1 MKLSLAVLATVVQCA
16 PEKSKQRKPT
26 DERFMYTN
34 IQTQLQS
41 CSAPVV
47 KPGQTITNEEEQ
59 TLFHIKGGSPFT
71 SVDNITNGQ
80 VTIDD
85 YVGSAY
91 CYVNI
96 GPNCD
101 YGVEVEIVYMAVQ
114 NWVNDDVDPYEY
126 DGCGDTIHFT
136 WLSKDGSNQEQ
147 TDPQCGC
154 LGDENHPTCNHP
166 EFDYEFQQYYGL
178 MQTQQPTKYN
188 LIGTDVKLVLD
199 SGATYHNGK
208 IQVDWKCISSTTSSE
223 TAQITNTLEMAQAV
237 LTGDFTPE
245 MAADYG
251 CSGRGLFDPFSRTIG
266 AHVDLTDAAFFK
278 WKKCIQCAS
287 DNDKSNILPYFYDA
301 ENDSCGKYNFISS
314 LIV

>member
-26 DERFMYTN
+26 DERFTYTN
-34 IQTQLQS
+34 VYTPLQP

-47 KPGQTITNEEEQ
+47 KPGQTIFNEDEQ
-59 TLFHIKGGSPFT
+59 TVTFIKGGSPFT
-71 SVDNITNGQ
+71 SVDNGTNGQ

-85 YVGSAY
+85 YVGAAY
-91 CYVNI
+91 CYVSL

-101 YGVEVEIVYMAVQ
+101 NGVEVEIVYMAVT

-126 DGCGDTIHFT
+126 DGCIDRIHFS
-136 WLSKDGSNQEQ
+136 WLSKDGSTEEQ

-154 LGDENHPTCNHP
+154 LDNESHPTCNDP
-166 EFDYEFQQYYGL
+166 DVDDYFMDYYGL
-178 MQTQQPTKYN
+178 KPTEKPTKYN
-188 LIGTDVKLVLD
+188 LTGTDVKLVLD
-199 SGATYHNGK
+199 SGNSYPGGK
-208 IQVDWKCISSTTSSE
+208 IQVDWKCIPSTE
-223 TAQITNTLEMAQAV
+223 TVQITNTLEMAQAV

-266 AHVDLTDAAFFK
+266 SHADLTDAAFFK
-278 WKKCIQCAS
+278 WKKCVQCAS
-287 DNDKSNILPYFYDA
+287 DNNKSNILPYSYDA
-301 ENDSCGKYNFISS
+301 LNDSCGKYNFIRS
-314 LIV
+314 LIA